1 MVYLSLQYLFSLLIF
16 PSLFH
21 SEFVCFISY
30 RINMII
36 LLKRLMLFLSLYP
49 SLCLCA
55 CVLSAAVSMQSPG
68 ITDNWYMDIYIMTR
82 EVVSFFVCVIIINT
96 LARVVSIVTT
106 QFSSLISDLF
116 SLFHF
121 RKKELSTTKKD
132 RVNHCLTIC
141 ENIVAQSLR

>member
-1 MVYLSLQYLFSLLIF
+1 
-16 PSLFH
+16 
-21 SEFVCFISY
+21 
-30 RINMII
+30 
-36 LLKRLMLFLSLYP
+36 
-49 SLCLCA
+49 
-55 CVLSAAVSMQSPG
+55 
-68 ITDNWYMDIYIMTR
+68 MTR